1 MNKAVR
7 GFFLPCLFLFFAGCT
22 DNQNEPEKKAE
33 VSGVFSTKSDDSLSI
48 FVSELRRSDLG
59 AGYRI
64 EYSRDHGYRGEYLEF
79 SHDGH
84 VVIDAMKIPME
95 KSGVR
100 DLDLRYVSAPSRA
113 CRYHLQ
119 VAWLCIWPCYFG
131 RPGRPSIRL
140 PQQPTLVMIQKQTAA
155 FRRPL
160 RFALEFGA
168 G

>member
-22 DNQNEPEKKAE
+22 DNQHEPEKKAE

-95 KSGVR
+95 KAEYAISIYDMSQLPPGHADIIYKSLGSAFGPAILEGRGV
-100 DLDLRYVSAPSRA
+100 
-113 CRYHLQ
+113 HQ
-119 VAWLCIWPCYFG
+119 
-131 RPGRPSIRL
+131 
-140 PQQPTLVMIQKQTAA
+140 
-155 FRRPL
+155 
-160 RFALEFGA
+160 
-168 G
+168 